1 MSASRR
7 EFLKTSG
14 ALIVSFGAASLVD
27 LHPLAAAQG
36 PFDTHPSHID
46 PAKLDSWIAV
56 GADGTVTAYT
66 GKCDFGQGML
76 TVQTQLVA
84 EELCVPMARV
94 KLIQCDT
101 AATPDQGTTS
111 GSQSTPT
118 NFNSANLALAA
129 ATAREALLNMAA
141 ERFSEAT
148 GQLSISEG
156 VITSNTGRRITYGD
170 LIGDRQ
176 FNIPVSK
183 NVKRRSAEQWTVLGK
198 AVPSVDQVALM
209 TGRFEFVHNVHVA
222 GMLHGR
228 VVRPPEVGATV
239 ASVDEDSV
247 RHISGFVKVVV
258 RNNFVGVVAEKQ
270 WQAIQAAR
278 QLKVKWNPGPGLP
291 DQETFYKGL
300 SKRSSRDQTIVE
312 SRNVEEQFA
321 AAPSVVRA
329 TYIYPYQMHGSV
341 GTSCA
346 VADVTSQHATVWSA
360 TQSVYPTR
368 SIVAKLLG
376 FPLDNVRVVY
386 VRGSGCYGLNGAD
399 TVSFDAALL
408 SHAVGRPVRVQLS
421 RQDEMAWENFGA
433 ACVIEQR
440 AAIDGKGAIAAW
452 ECESWAASLGDRPGY
467 ENPGNVIT
475 GFLAGF
481 EPERVQQSAATQ
493 SPRKLNN
500 RSNAAPSYI
509 AGCVD
514 GVCSGA
520 GTVRNERVISH
531 AVPSPFFTGPLRSP
545 LRIQN
550 TFAHECFIDEICAQV
565 RADPVAFRLQHLS
578 ETRIIECLKS
588 AAAAAKWE
596 PRPWPSRGF
605 VRSGTASGRGVACVA
620 YEGDNGY
627 AALIADVTVDLASG
641 QLRPTRFTVAL
652 DCGPIS
658 NPDGLRNQI
667 EGGILQGM
675 SRALIEEVTWNER
688 RVTSV
693 DWETYHSLYLDF
705 ELPAIDI
712 VLMNPGNVSA
722 TGAGETAITVVPA
735 AIGNAIFDATG
746 VRLRQVPF
754 NGERIRSAIAAIG
767 TGAAILSNRGDSK

>member
-7 EFLKTSG
+7 KFLKTSG
-14 ALIVSFGAASLVD
+14 ALIVSFGAASLI
-27 LHPLAAAQG
+27 HPLAAAQG
-36 PFDTHPSHID
+36 PFDTHPSHIN
-46 PAKLDSWIAV
+46 PTKLDSWIAV

-101 AATPDQGTTS
+101 AVTPDQGTTS

-118 NFNSANLALAA
+118 NFNSANLAVAA

-141 ERFSEAT
+141 ERFHEAAD
-148 GQLSISEG
+148 QLNISAG
-156 VITSNTGRRITYGD
+156 VITSSTGRRITYGD
-170 LIGDRQ
+170 LIGDGR

-183 NVKRRSAEQWTVLGK
+183 TVKRRSADQWTVLGK
-198 AVPSVDQVALM
+198 AVPSVDHVGLM

-228 VVRPPEVGATV
+228 VVRPPEVGATF
-239 ASVDEDSV
+239 ASVNEDSV
-247 RHISGFVKVVV
+247 RHIPGFVKVVV

-278 QLKVKWNPGPGLP
+278 QLKVKWNPGAELP
-291 DQETFYKGL
+291 DQETFYGSLHKQP
-300 SKRSSRDQTIVE
+300 SRNQVIVE
-312 SRNVEEQFA
+312 SKDFEEQFA
-321 AAPSVVRA
+321 AAKSVLRA
-329 TYIYPYQMHGSV
+329 TYICPYQMHGSV

-421 RQDEMAWENFGA
+421 RQDEMAWENFGS
-433 ACVIEQR
+433 ACVVEQR
-440 AAIDGKGAIAAW
+440 AAIDHKGAIAAW
-452 ECESWAASLGDRPGY
+452 ECESWSASLGNRPGY

-481 EPERVQQSAATQ
+481 EPERVQPGAATQ
-493 SPRKLNN
+493 APRKLNN

-514 GVCSGA
+514 GVCGGA

-531 AVPSPFFTGPLRSP
+531 TVPSPFFTGPLRSP

-565 RADPVAFRLQHLS
+565 KADPVAFRLQHLS
-578 ETRIIECLKS
+578 EKRIIECLKS
-588 AAAAAKWE
+588 AAAAARWE
-596 PRPWPSRGF
+596 PRPSSSRRF
-605 VRSGTASGRGVACVA
+605 VRTGNASGRGVACVA

-627 AALIADVTVDLASG
+627 AALIADVTVDLATG
-641 QLRPTRFTVAL
+641 QLRPTKFTVAL

-675 SRALIEEVTWNER
+675 SRALVEEVTWNAR

-705 ELPAIDI
+705 EIPAIEV
-712 VLMNPGNVSA
+712 VLMDPGNVPA

-746 VRLRQVPF
+746 LRLRQVPF
-754 NGERIRSAIAAIG
+754 SPERVKSAMAEIRMGSGI
-767 TGAAILSNRGDSK
+767 D